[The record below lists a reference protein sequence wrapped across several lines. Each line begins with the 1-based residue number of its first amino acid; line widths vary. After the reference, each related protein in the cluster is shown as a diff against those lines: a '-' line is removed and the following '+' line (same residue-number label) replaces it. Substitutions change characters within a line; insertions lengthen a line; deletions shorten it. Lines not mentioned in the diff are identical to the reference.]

1 MKKLILLFV
10 TALMLG
16 VLVKVPVAVFIKDGR
31 LGPVLV
37 YGAEGTIWS
46 GRASLIRVG
55 ENDIATPS
63 WSINPLYLLI
73 GRAQAHLDFGYLD
86 GRGLGDV
93 SVSLGQNVH
102 LSDFEFTVEADQ
114 LTQQFAN
121 GFVGLEGE
129 LNVQIDSLDYQVGDI
144 FVKNTSGYVGW
155 QKAGVAYPLSGG
167 FGNISVDISQDE
179 ESDLLQAEVS
189 NQGGELSVDGTASLG
204 ASMAYSVDTLLK
216 PNASIT
222 EALADTLAAAMP
234 KNTDGTFHFKRNGAL
249 DQLR

>member
-1 MKKLILLFV
+1 MKKLILLFIA
-10 TALMLG
+10 ALMLG
-16 VLVKVPVAVFIKDGR
+16 VLIKVPVSVFIQDGR
-31 LGPVLV
+31 LGPAMV

-46 GRASLIRVG
+46 GRASLIAVG
-55 ENDIATPS
+55 EHRIATPS

-86 GRGLGDV
+86 GRGKGDV

-102 LSDFEFTVEADQ
+102 LSDFEFSIEADQ
-114 LTQQFAN
+114 LTQEFAN
-121 GFVGLEGE
+121 GFVGLEGD
-129 LNVQIDSLDYQVGDI
+129 LNVQIDSLDYQLGEI
-144 FVKNTSGYVGW
+144 FVKNAAGYVGW
-155 QKAGVAYPLSGG
+155 QKSGVAYPLSGS
-167 FGNISVDISQDE
+167 FGNISISLTQDE

-204 ASMAYSVDTLLK
+204 ASFAYTVDALLK
-216 PNASIT
+216 PTASIS

-234 KNTDGTFHFKRNGAL
+234 KNADGTFHFKRNGAL